1 MHTCVSWIDAGW
13 WCAAGE
19 RARIQKAGGHV
30 SADGRLN
37 GRVQVHTHLEL
48 RTKHLNAAEN
58 SWHTCNSSRCMRL
71 QDVLAMP
78 PGSAIPP
85 TGVLDKSAL
94 LQQLAPAMQR
104 PIQAAKTAPLLK
116 PSLCRCMQ
124 VSRAF
129 GDAQFKPF
137 GSSAVPDVTAFSISS
152 RDCFMLCGCD
162 GFWGVSWCLG
172 LDYV

>member
-1 MHTCVSWIDAGW
+1 
-13 WCAAGE
+13 
-19 RARIQKAGGHV
+19 
-30 SADGRLN
+30 
-37 GRVQVHTHLEL
+37 
-48 RTKHLNAAEN
+48 
-58 SWHTCNSSRCMRL
+58 MRL